1 MLLYQILAF
10 NIQGIYKMSNKNYKC
25 KISAR
30 AWIEEFELSDGSN
43 SVSDIQDYLYLK
55 KHEAVTDNLSIMIHV
70 KV

>member
-10 NIQGIYKMSNKNYKC
+10 HIQGKYKMSNKNYKY
-25 KISAR
+25 KTSAPT
-30 AWIEEFELSDGSN
+30 WNEEFELSGGSN

-55 KHEAVTDNLSIMIHV
+55 KDEAVTDNLSIMIHV

>member
-1 MLLYQILAF
+1 
-10 NIQGIYKMSNKNYKC
+10 MSNKNYKC

-30 AWIEEFELSDGSN
+30 AWNEEFELSDGSN